1 MSEGEKA
8 EKYGRS
14 SSTGPLE
21 KEQGT
26 ENWGSL
32 TRKLHL
38 CIGAS
43 AILCPLQPPPPSLLL
58 SHNIG
63 LKVHRAKRE
72 SFLPLPRNAMGPAKI
87 HRQGYSVGSLPCFVF
102 TTFSLTLT
110 RHLLDSLPRQGYPG
124 WMASSTET
132 VNRAKWAVELQLSPK
147 TPNLDPP
154 FLRLPLRPGIS

>member
-1 MSEGEKA
+1 MAGAALRGPWRGNRELGKPHSEA
-8 EKYGRS
+8 
-14 SSTGPLE
+14 
-21 KEQGT
+21 
-26 ENWGSL
+26 
-32 TRKLHL
+32 
-38 CIGAS
+38 
-43 AILCPLQPPPPSLLL
+43 PSLHRCLCHPVSPCSPLL
-58 SHNIG
+58 QVYSCPTT
-63 LKVHRAKRE
+63 LDYKYTEPRE

-102 TTFSLTLT
+102 TASSLTLT

>member
-1 MSEGEKA
+1 MAGAALRGPWRGNRERRTGEA
-8 EKYGRS
+8 SLGSSISASVPLPSCVPCSPLLQVYSCPATLDYKY
-14 SSTGPLE
+14 
-21 KEQGT
+21 T
-26 ENWGSL
+26 E
-32 TRKLHL
+32 
-38 CIGAS
+38 
-43 AILCPLQPPPPSLLL
+43 P
-58 SHNIG
+58 
-63 LKVHRAKRE
+63 RE
-72 SFLPLPRNAMGPAKI
+72 SFLPLPGNAMGPAKI

-102 TTFSLTLT
+102 TAFSLTLT

>member
-21 KEQGT
+21 GEQRTGEASLGSSISASVPLPSCVPCSPLLQVYSCPTTLDYKYT
-26 ENWGSL
+26 E
-32 TRKLHL
+32 
-38 CIGAS
+38 
-43 AILCPLQPPPPSLLL
+43 P
-58 SHNIG
+58 
-63 LKVHRAKRE
+63 RE